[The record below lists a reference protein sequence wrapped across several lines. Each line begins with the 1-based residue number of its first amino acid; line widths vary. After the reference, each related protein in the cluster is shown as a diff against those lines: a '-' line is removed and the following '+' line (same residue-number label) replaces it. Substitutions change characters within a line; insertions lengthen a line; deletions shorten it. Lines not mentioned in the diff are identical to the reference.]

1 MSAYHLTHE
10 KPKPKILWVGFFFFF
25 LFVAIVQSINKT
37 LIPTAGELHML
48 MSPDSGM
55 NHVQHQACWP
65 KGNDLTQNLCMT
77 APLDVAREWLL

>member
-1 MSAYHLTHE
+1 MRNPNLKYCGVL
-10 KPKPKILWVGFFFFF
+10 FFFFC

-55 NHVQHQACWP
+55 NHVQHQACWL

-77 APLDVAREWLL
+77 APLHVAREWLW